1 MGIFGVT
8 DFGLFCAAVLLLNAT
23 PGPDTAFIVGRSIA
37 QGRQAGLVSALGIS
51 VGCCVHALVSALG
64 LGAMLAA
71 SAVAFGAIKLAG
83 GMYLIYLG
91 VQTWRAPVVD
101 LGVDLG
107 AVAAVPR
114 SARRMFGR
122 AFLVGFTNPKVLLF
136 YGAFFP
142 QFIAPGRAV
151 APQIWVLCVTYVVIT
166 VVVDSGWTVGAA
178 WARGALGAHG
188 RLRNRVSGGLLV
200 GAGVGLALARPR

>member
-1 MGIFGVT
+1 MP
-8 DFGLFCAAVLLLNAT
+8 DRYGLFVLAVTLLMLT
-23 PGPDTAFIVGRSIA
+23 PGPNMAIIVANSVAYGVRFGFLTLAGTATAALIHMVLVG
-37 QGRQAGLVSALGIS
+37 
-51 VGCCVHALVSALG
+51 LG
-64 LGAMLAA
+64 LQESL
-71 SAVAFGAIKLAG
+71 GAIGAVFDWVRWAG
-83 GMYLIYLG
+83 VVYLIYLG

-107 AVAAVPR
+107 AVAAAPR